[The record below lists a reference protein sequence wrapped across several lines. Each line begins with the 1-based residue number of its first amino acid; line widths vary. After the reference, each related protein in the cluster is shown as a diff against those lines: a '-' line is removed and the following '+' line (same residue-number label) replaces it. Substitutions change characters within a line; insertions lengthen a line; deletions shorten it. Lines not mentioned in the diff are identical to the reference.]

1 MIRQSLSQKQLQK
14 LSPRQIQLMKLMQIP
29 TATLD
34 QRIQEEIEAN
44 PALEEAEDFST
55 EEMNSLDEE
64 GNDGAEEFEI
74 DDYLQEYLE
83 DDPATYKLKNNLSNR
98 DDETHKSTNVV
109 ETNFHDYLRSQIAL
123 IGASTPRQ
131 QLISDQIIGS
141 IDEDGYLRRNP
152 QSISDDLMLNQNVIV
167 SAKEIEEMLQ
177 KIQQLDPPGAG
188 ARNLQECLLIQIKN
202 KLKAKNKLSNNDN
215 WMLAQ
220 EIIDKYFDE
229 FSKKHYSKLRKNLD
243 LEGEQLKEV
252 IDLIVSL
259 NPKPSSGYA
268 NARSENRNYIIP
280 DFFVRNEDGELILE
294 VNGSNVPDLKINDQ
308 YKEMLIN
315 YSLHKNGSKL
325 NRKDKEA
332 VMFIKQKIDSAK
344 WFIDAIQQRKN
355 TMYNTMYTILQYQ
368 KEFFRTGDMAKLKP
382 MILKDVAEVTGLDI
396 STISRVANSKYVMTE
411 FGNFHLKDFFSES
424 VEKTNGEVVSTNEVK
439 SKLKNIIEDESKVK
453 PFSDE
458 KLKSILL
465 QDGYNIARRTVA
477 KYREQLGIP
486 VARLRKNI
494 VLEG

>member
-34 QRIQEEIEAN
+34 QRIQEELEAN
-44 PALEEAEDFST
+44 PALEEAEEFVKD
-55 EEMNSLDEE
+55 EMEPMED
-64 GNDGAEEFEI
+64 DGDQSEEFEI

-83 DDPATYKLKNNLSNR
+83 DDPATYKLKNNLSSQ
-98 DDETHKSTNVV
+98 DDESPKSTNVV
-109 ETNFHDYLRSQIAL
+109 ETNFHDYLRSQISL
-123 IGASTPRQ
+123 IGASNPRQ
-131 QLISDQIIGS
+131 RLISDQIIGS
-141 IDEDGYLRRNP
+141 IDEDGYLRRDP
-152 QSISDDLMLNQNVIV
+152 RAISDDLMLNQNEIISVV
-167 SAKEIEEMLQ
+167 EIEEMLK

-188 ARNLQECLLIQIKN
+188 ARNLQECLLLQIN
-202 KLKAKNKLSNNDN
+202 SKLKAKNKLSNNDN

-220 EIIDKYFDE
+220 DIITHHFDE
-229 FSKKHYSKLRKNLD
+229 FSKKHYSRLKKVLD
-243 LEGEQLKEV
+243 IDGEHLKEV
-252 IDLIVSL
+252 IDLIISL
-259 NPKPSSGYA
+259 NPKPSSGYS
-268 NARSENRNYIIP
+268 NPRFNSQNYIIP
-280 DFFVRNEDGELILE
+280 DFFIRNEDGELILE

-315 YSLHKNGSKL
+315 YSAHKKGNKL
-325 NRKDKEA
+325 NKKDKEA
-332 VMFIKQKIDSAK
+332 ILFIKQKIDSAK

-368 KEFFRTGDMAKLKP
+368 KDFFRTGDFARLKP

-424 VEKTNGEVVSTNEVK
+424 VEKTNGEIVSTNEVK

-453 PFSDE
+453 PLSDE

-465 QDGYNIARRTVA
+465 EDGYNIARRTVA

-494 VLEG
+494 VLKN